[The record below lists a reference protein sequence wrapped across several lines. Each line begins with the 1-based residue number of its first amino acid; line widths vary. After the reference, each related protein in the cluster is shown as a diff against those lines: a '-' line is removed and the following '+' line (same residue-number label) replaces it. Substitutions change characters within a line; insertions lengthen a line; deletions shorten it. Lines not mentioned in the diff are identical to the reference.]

1 MSLREL
7 ADATLELVIGC
18 FVFPHV
24 YYLGDG
30 GTSKGECSAPKMMR
44 EGAHAAACVD
54 ALSNGRAWYDHAL
67 LTRCTTPNFS
77 DGCLHFA
84 VWVALW
90 AAAPLLG
97 VAAPMTHAGQLG
109 RAGIEC
115 GFAAATAVFPFLL
128 PSVPGES
135 SDCGRSLPA
144 ELVNDTVPVR
154 ALTPA
159 DRALVAEFF
168 ATGPTAL
175 GEGLEVFHD
184 LRDSTAF
191 APLVA
196 ELKGMLERRAAP
208 FSQNI
213 REAFEVLV
221 GAARVKD
228 SVKYSEARIA
238 AHEAKRQED
247 DPMDTD

>member
-1 MSLREL
+1 MTPREL
-7 ADATLELVIGC
+7 ADATLELVLGC
-18 FVFPHV
+18 YVFPFP

-30 GTSKGECSAPKMMR
+30 GAIGECSPSKMMR

-54 ALSNGRAWYDHAL
+54 ALSKGRAWYDHAL
-67 LTRCTTPNFS
+67 MTRCTTPNFS

-97 VAAPMTHAGQLG
+97 VAAPMTHARQLG

-115 GFAAATAVFPFLL
+115 GFAAATAFVPFLY
-128 PSVPGES
+128 PSVPGKLS
-135 SDCGRSLPA
+135 YCGSSLPA
-144 ELVNDTVPVR
+144 ELVNDTVPVH
-154 ALTPA
+154 ALTRA

-168 ATGPTAL
+168 ETGPTAQ

-208 FSQNI
+208 HTDRI
-213 REAFEVLV
+213 RAAFEVLV
-221 GAARVKD
+221 GAARVAD
-228 SVKYSEARIA
+228 SVKRSKAHIA

-247 DPMDTD
+247 DPMETD